1 MKTKTINTERA
12 KEIIK
17 ANKYRFFT
25 AHFIKKDN
33 TKRILNSMTGKKYTP
48 KTDRKE
54 PYKPSNYNLLKVYDL
69 KNKGFRIINF
79 ETLYKLNIN
88 KTKYK
93 IEQNV

>member
-1 MKTKTINTERA
+1 MTKTITQHKA

-17 ANKYRFFT
+17 ANKYKFFT

-33 TKRILNSMTGKKYTP
+33 TKRILNCMIGKRWEYK
-48 KTDRKE
+48 KDRTQ
-54 PYKPSNYNLLKVYDL
+54 PYDPEDYNLLKVYDL

-88 KTKYK
+88 KTKY
-93 IEQNV
+93 IIS

>member
-1 MKTKTINTERA
+1 MKKTITTDKA

-17 ANKYRFFT
+17 ENKYKFFT

-33 TKRILNSMTGKKYTP
+33 TKRILNCMTGKRWEA
-48 KTDRKE
+48 KTDRTQ
-54 PYKPSNYNLLKVYDL
+54 PYDPSNYNLIKVYDL
-69 KNKGFRIINF
+69 KKKAFRIINF

-93 IEQNV
+93 IL

>member
-1 MKTKTINTERA
+1 MKTINKDKA

-17 ANKYRFFT
+17 ANKYKFFT

-33 TKRILNSMTGKKYTP
+33 TKRILNCMTGKKYTP
-48 KTDRKE
+48 KTNKKQ
-54 PYKPSNYNLLKVYDL
+54 PYDPSKYNLLKVYDL

-88 KTKYK
+88 KTKY
-93 IEQNV
+93 IIS